1 MFQSA
6 NFVDALRPPW
16 CQKNN
21 PCGYR
26 TKEQFKHST
35 RCECVF
41 KSPCKVQSTSTAE
54 AETVNLG
61 FFQHSFKIDGSHEYR
76 SRYVEAA
83 MKKCAFGRECL
94 LIRSLQGKRTVWSH
108 HDSAFAT
115 QNFAPGGHRTVASHS
130 FNACRQNLNA
140 FSPKLSNWIQ
150 VNFPQTYVVATKW
163 VLAWSAQRNRKKLRT
178 WSIFAYHALSTDSF
192 GWHTLLQPHVFFIVQ
207 TTWHRRQSQ
216 EQTMGLFKTIWS
228 KEV

>member
-35 RCECVF
+35 HCKCVF

-61 FFQHSFKIDGSHEYR
+61 FFQYSFKIDGSHEYR

-115 QNFAPGGHRTVASHS
+115 QNFAPGGHRTVASLQRMS
-130 FNACRQNLNA
+130 PESESVFSQAIKLDPSK
-140 FSPKLSNWIQ
+140 FSPNLCNCYKVSSCMIS
-150 VNFPQTYVVATKW
+150 TK
-163 VLAWSAQRNRKKLRT
+163 K
-178 WSIFAYHALSTDSF
+178 
-192 GWHTLLQPHVFFIVQ
+192 
-207 TTWHRRQSQ
+207 
-216 EQTMGLFKTIWS
+216 
-228 KEV
+228 